1 MLEPAETYDEA
12 LRRFR
17 WRIPQRYNIGV
28 DACDRH
34 AAARPESPALI
45 CEDEDGS
52 VRRYSFGDIRALSN
66 RLANALVAQG
76 LKRGDRVGVLL
87 RQSPETAISHIA
99 SFKAGLISI
108 PLFVLFGE
116 EALEYRLSNSG
127 AKAVVTDTENLPKL
141 LAIRDRLPELSTI
154 LVVGGGPAG
163 TLDFA
168 ATLERAADRFTPVDT
183 SCDDPALII
192 FTSGTTGPP
201 KGALHAHRVL
211 LGHLPGVEFPHDFF
225 PQAGDLFWTPADWAW
240 IGGLLDVLLPAWHH
254 GVPVLAHRFRKFEPD
269 ASFDLMARHGVRN
282 VFFPPTAL
290 KLIRQTGAPLKHNVR
305 LRSLGSGGETLGEEI
320 GRAHV

>member
-141 LAIRDRLPELSTI
+141 LAIRDRL
-154 LVVGGGPAG
+154 
-163 TLDFA
+163 
-168 ATLERAADRFTPVDT
+168 
-183 SCDDPALII
+183 
-192 FTSGTTGPP
+192 
-201 KGALHAHRVL
+201 
-211 LGHLPGVEFPHDFF
+211 
-225 PQAGDLFWTPADWAW
+225 Q
-240 IGGLLDVLLPAWHH
+240 
-254 GVPVLAHRFRKFEPD
+254 
-269 ASFDLMARHGVRN
+269 
-282 VFFPPTAL
+282 
-290 KLIRQTGAPLKHNVR
+290 
-305 LRSLGSGGETLGEEI
+305 I